1 MAAEVATRRR
11 PARASITPQRWL
23 RENLFSSAW
32 NTLLT
37 VMTTALI
44 ALVVVPVVRWAI
56 IEADWTVVITN
67 RKLLILGRFPLDEMW
82 RLWPTVWLSGL
93 LAGLSTGLWARPG
106 RREVVA
112 GVVVLAFVFGILA
125 HGEPALRLALA
136 VALGVGGHFLSRRAG
151 GEERQRGLLV
161 RATVTG
167 WGLLIPL
174 TLALLLLGEPVRTSL
189 WGGLMLNLVL
199 AGVGIAGAFPVGVLF
214 ALGRTSSLPVVRI
227 VSIAYIELVR
237 GAPLLAWLL
246 MARFLLPSF
255 LPTTFGIDNMDI
267 VFRAMLVYI
276 FFTAAYIAEIVRGG
290 LQSLPRGQIEAAQ
303 ALGLSPLQT
312 TWLIVL
318 PQALR
323 AVIPALVSQFI
334 TLYKDTSLVFIL
346 SLIDLLGAAQAATE
360 QREFFGRQRE
370 ALLFAAAV
378 FWAGAFAMSRLS
390 FRIEQRLG
398 IGRR

>member
-1 MAAEVATRRR
+1 MTAEVATRRR

-23 RENLFSSAW
+23 RDNLFSNAW

-37 VMTTALI
+37 LVTIALI
-44 ALVVVPVVRWAI
+44 ALVIVPVVRWAA
-56 IEADWTVVITN
+56 IEADWTVVMTN
-67 RKLLILGRFPLDEMW
+67 RKLLFLGRFPIEEMW
-82 RLWPTVWLSGL
+82 RLWPPVWLAGL

-106 RREVVA
+106 RREVAA
-112 GVVVLAFVFGILA
+112 GLLVLAFVFVVLA
-125 HGEPALRLALA
+125 QGEPALRLALA
-136 VALGVGGHFLSRRAG
+136 VALGVGGYSLANRAG
-151 GEERQRGLLV
+151 AEAGPRGLVV
-161 RATVTG
+161 RATVAG
-167 WGLLIPL
+167 WVLLIPL

-199 AGVGIAGAFPVGVLF
+199 AGVGIGGAFPFGVLF
-214 ALGRTSSLPVVRI
+214 ALGRTSSLPVVRV

-246 MARFLLPSF
+246 MARFLMPSF
-255 LPTTFGIDNMDI
+255 LPTTFGLDDIDI

-276 FFTAAYIAEIVRGG
+276 FFTAAYTAEIVRGG
-290 LQSLPRGQIEAAQ
+290 LQSLPRGQVEAAQ
-303 ALGLSPLQT
+303 ALGLSALQT

-346 SLIDLLGAAQAATE
+346 SLMDLLGAAQAATE

-378 FWAGAFAMSRLS
+378 FWAGAFTMSRLS
-390 FRIEQRLG
+390 LRIEQRLG
-398 IGRR
+398 LGAR

>member
-1 MAAEVATRRR
+1 MAAEVATAHR
-11 PARASITPQRWL
+11 PARATVKPQRWL
-23 RENLFSSAW
+23 RDNLFSSAW

-37 VMTTALI
+37 LVTLAVI
-44 ALVVVPVVRWAI
+44 ALVVVPIARWAV
-56 IEADWTVVITN
+56 IEADWTVVVTN
-67 RKLLILGRFPLDEMW
+67 RKLLFLGRFPLDEVW
-82 RLWPTVWLSGL
+82 RLWPSVWLSGL

-106 RREVVA
+106 RREVIA
-112 GVVVLAFVFGILA
+112 GFVVLAFVFGVLA
-125 HGEPALRLALA
+125 HGEPAIRLALA
-136 VALGVGGHFLSRRAG
+136 VALGLGGYFLARRVGL
-151 GEERQRGLLV
+151 EERPRGLLV
-161 RATVTG
+161 RATVTA
-167 WGLLIPL
+167 WVLVIPL

-199 AGVGIAGAFPVGVLF
+199 AGIGIAGAFPVGVLF

-255 LPTTFGIDNMDI
+255 LPAQFGIDNMDI
-267 VFRAMLVYI
+267 VFRAMLVYV

-290 LQSLPRGQIEAAQ
+290 LQSLPRGQVEAAH
-303 ALGLSPLQT
+303 AIGLSGLQT
-312 TWLIVL
+312 TRLIVL

-360 QREFFGRQRE
+360 QQEFFGRQRE
-370 ALLFAAAV
+370 ALLFAAFI
-378 FWAGAFAMSRLS
+378 FWSGAFAMSRLS
-390 FRIEQRLG
+390 YRLEQRLG